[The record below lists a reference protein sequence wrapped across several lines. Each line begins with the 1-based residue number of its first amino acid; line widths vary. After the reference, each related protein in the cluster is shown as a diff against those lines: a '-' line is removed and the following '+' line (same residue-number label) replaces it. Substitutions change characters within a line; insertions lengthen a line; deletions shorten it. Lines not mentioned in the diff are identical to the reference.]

1 MKKECLGDLD
11 VDGHLGVAA
20 AMAPNAA
27 CRPLVL
33 EGRRATVHRL
43 VCASYT
49 DRRSVSKEKKASD
62 SRLNLSCDGEGEGD
76 GVERYALDDV
86 DLGRHLP
93 LLFCGGLELGGWDW
107 DSGSVVRVGFGEEEG
122 YGEG

>member
-1 MKKECLGDLD
+1 ML
-11 VDGHLGVAA
+11 
-20 AMAPNAA
+20 
-27 CRPLVL
+27 PLRWPQT
-33 EGRRATVHRL
+33 RRAARL
-43 VCASYT
+43 SSRDDA
-49 DRRSVSKEKKASD
+49 RRCTGLFARRTLTGWSVSKEKKASD

-93 LLFCGGLELGGWDW
+93 LLFCGGLELGGWDS

>member
-33 EGRRATVHRL
+33 KGRRATVHRL

-49 DRRSVSKEKKASD
+49 DR
-62 SRLNLSCDGEGEGD
+62 L
-76 GVERYALDDV
+76 ERQ
-86 DLGRHLP
+86 
-93 LLFCGGLELGGWDW
+93 
-107 DSGSVVRVGFGEEEG
+107 
-122 YGEG
+122 